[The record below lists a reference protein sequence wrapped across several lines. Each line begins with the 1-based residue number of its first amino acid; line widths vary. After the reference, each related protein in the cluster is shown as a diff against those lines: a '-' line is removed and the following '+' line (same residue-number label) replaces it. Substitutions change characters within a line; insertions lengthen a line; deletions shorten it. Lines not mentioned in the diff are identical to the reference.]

1 MKALGVDPV
10 HDTRETFRALV
21 DAASRPGTVQTTP
34 VDPAA
39 HAVVSTL
46 VDHEVT
52 FCGGAEPVLSALERE
67 SRLDEAP
74 FETADVV
81 LVDGHTDG
89 RVTEAKRGTLKEPS
103 DGATL
108 VYAVETLTDAP
119 ADADCLE
126 LSVSG
131 PGVPGTRTFG
141 VDGLPPEEVAAIAAA
156 QSTYPR
162 GVDVYLAA
170 GDTVAALP
178 RSVDVEVTE
187 EVA

>member
-1 MKALGVDPV
+1 MKALEMDPV
-10 HDTRETFRALV
+10 HDTRETFRSLV

-34 VDPAA
+34 PDPAA
-39 HAVVSTL
+39 HAVIATL

-52 FCGGAEPVLSALERE
+52 FCGDDETVLTALERE

-89 RVTEAKRGTLKEPS
+89 HITDAKRGTLKEPS
-103 DGATL
+103 DGATI
-108 VYAVETLTDAP
+108 VYGVTRVTDGP
-119 ADADCLE
+119 SENDCLE
-126 LSVSG
+126 LAVSG
-131 PGVPGTRTFG
+131 PGVRGTRTFG
-141 VDGLPPEEVAAIAAA
+141 VDVPPEEVAAIAQA

-162 GVDVYLAA
+162 GVDVYFTAA
-170 GDTVAALP
+170 DRIVSIP
-178 RSVDVEVTE
+178 RSVDVALAE